1 MMCSDKG
8 GLGEFFCVWLQ
19 FFLEEE
25 FMQDLLGGQNDKL
38 GASPEVIEAA

>member
-1 MMCSDKG
+1 MVGDSYSVSGCN
-8 GLGEFFCVWLQ
+8 

-25 FMQDLLGGQNDKL
+25 FMQDLLAGPSDGL